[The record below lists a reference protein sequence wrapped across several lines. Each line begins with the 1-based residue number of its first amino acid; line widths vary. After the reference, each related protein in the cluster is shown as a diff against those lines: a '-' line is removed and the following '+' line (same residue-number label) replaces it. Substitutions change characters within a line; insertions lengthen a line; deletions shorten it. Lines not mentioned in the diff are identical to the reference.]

1 MDKNVRIWIDGE
13 LLVDEPFNSEELDF
27 ASLSGAHRETV
38 VHANKQGQPWR
49 IEVGDR
55 DADVQDHF
63 WR

>member
-13 LLVDEPFNSEELDF
+13 LLIDEPVRVDEIDF
-27 ASLSGAHRETV
+27 GSLSGAHRETV
-38 VHANKQGQPWR
+38 VHANKQGHPWR

-55 DADVQDHF
+55 DADVKDRH